1 MIAGSSVY
9 IFSAFSLNMLIS
21 QNNNPLSDTG
31 GLQTDM
37 QAPKCCYDSNSQY
50 NRSLLQYNMYLLQ
63 TSFSQ
68 VVQCGVINN
77 TKERER
83 EKESVRGVGYF
94 SLCFLFYNKTYR
106 VSSRKVVNPGGRLMR
121 ATEWSCVG
129 LGASLHADRNTG
141 REKQRHREQ
150 ALYKRPQ
157 TRDHHH
163 SHMPKKNLACH
174 YL

>member
-21 QNNNPLSDTG
+21 QNNNLLSDTG
-31 GLQTDM
+31 DLQTDM

-63 TSFSQ
+63 TSLSQ

-83 EKESVRGVGYF
+83 ERKRVLGGWVIF
-94 SLCFLFYNKTYR
+94 PLCFLFYNKTYR

-121 ATEWSCVG
+121 ATERTVELCRPGCLS
-129 LGASLHADRNTG
+129 ARRQKY
-141 REKQRHREQ
+141 REGEAKTQRAGFIQE
-150 ALYKRPQ
+150 
-157 TRDHHH
+157 TTD
-163 SHMPKKNLACH
+163 S
-174 YL
+174 

>member
-31 GLQTDM
+31 DLQTDM

-50 NRSLLQYNMYLLQ
+50 NRSLLQYNMYLFQ

-121 ATEWSCVG
+121 ATERTVELCRPGCLSARRQKYG
-129 LGASLHADRNTG
+129 EGEAET
-141 REKQRHREQ
+141 QRPGFIQE
-150 ALYKRPQ
+150 
-157 TRDHHH
+157 TTD
-163 SHMPKKNLACH
+163 S
-174 YL
+174 